1 MITGFLMYHRVNS
14 LADEERLL
22 QQVLE
27 LQSQIRAKREKLRKR
42 KTHDDEKYTKIFA
55 PLTKTIKKLAPAQST
70 PVAPV
75 DVKEVES
82 KEELEPEE
90 AESEEERVPEEE
102 EQVEPE
108 QELKHEPWNDNILEP
123 GELYK
128 EALSVIPR
136 RDRDDGMLGLNSNT
150 HHIGNYIYK
159 VSGNVLH
166 VSKNRNSD
174 EYKRFVVTD
183 PDLWKL
189 LIVLNPSKI
198 RLRLKDNNGKYLPFV
213 HDFTNIANELN
224 LLSSYSGSK
233 KRVKYNILTNLHHG
247 SGGFLFSTVAPPV
260 VVLPSD
266 KQGLLSELYKAL
278 AELRAG
284 NTAMRNLVVPLS
296 REAARRHILPKNLL
310 TPDEETWVLA

>member
-1 MITGFLMYHRVNS
+1 MITGFQMYHRVNS

-27 LQSQIRAKREKLRKR
+27 LQSQIRAKREQMRKR

-55 PLTKTIKKLAPAQST
+55 PLTKTIKQLT
-70 PVAPV
+70 PTQVTSAAPV
-75 DVKEVES
+75 NTNELETKEETEPEEVES
-82 KEELEPEE
+82 EEKIEPDE
-90 AESEEERVPEEE
+90 V
-102 EQVEPE
+102 
-108 QELKHEPWNDNILEP
+108 ELKHEPWDANILEP

-128 EALSVIPR
+128 EALSTIPR
-136 RDRDDGMLGLNSNT
+136 RDRDDGMLGLNSSI
-150 HHIGNYIYK
+150 HHIGNYTYK

-166 VSKNRNSD
+166 VSENGNSD
-174 EYKRFVVTD
+174 EYKRFVVTNL
-183 PDLWKL
+183 DLWKL

-198 RLRLKDNNGKYLPFV
+198 RLKLKDSNGKYLPFV
-213 HDFTNIANELN
+213 HDFANIANELN
-224 LLSSYSGSK
+224 LLSTYSGSK
-233 KRVKYNILTNLHHG
+233 NRIKYIALINLHHG